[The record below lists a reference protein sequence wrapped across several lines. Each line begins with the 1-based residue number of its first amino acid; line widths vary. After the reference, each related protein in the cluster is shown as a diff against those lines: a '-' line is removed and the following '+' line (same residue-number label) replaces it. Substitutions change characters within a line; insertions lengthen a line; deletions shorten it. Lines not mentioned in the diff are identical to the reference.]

1 VTANLPKTDDRG
13 AWTERVLA
21 TDLAEIRPAE
31 RDVLTRLKELAYD
44 DDHLFA
50 VRLAL
55 EEALV
60 NAMKHGNQSDP
71 NRSVRVR
78 YRISPECVEICVA
91 DEGPGFNPGAVPD
104 PTANE
109 NLDKPCG
116 RGIMLMRC
124 YMDKVEF
131 TPEGNEVLMV
141 KNREP

>member
-1 VTANLPKTDDRG
+1 VTANPPKTDDLG
-13 AWTERVLA
+13 AWTERVLP
-21 TDLAEIRPAE
+21 TSLAEIRGTE
-31 RDVLTRLKELAYD
+31 RDVLMRLRELAYD

-60 NAMKHGNQSDP
+60 NAMRHGNQFDP
-71 NRSVRVR
+71 NRSVRVS
-78 YRISPECVEICVA
+78 YRISPDRVEIRVV
-91 DEGPGFNPGAVPD
+91 DEGHGFDPSQVPD
-104 PTANE
+104 PTADE

-131 TPEGNEVLMV
+131 SPRGNEVFMV
-141 KNREP
+141 KRR

>member
-1 VTANLPKTDDRG
+1 VTSNLPKTDDLG

-21 TDLAEIRPAE
+21 THLTEIRDAE

-50 VRLAL
+50 VRLAF

-60 NAMKHGNQSDP
+60 NAMKHGNQFDP
-71 NRSVRVR
+71 NRSVRVS
-78 YRISPECVEICVA
+78 YRISPQRVEIRVA
-91 DEGPGFNPGAVPD
+91 DEGTGFDPGIVPD
-104 PTANE
+104 PTSDE
-109 NLDKPCG
+109 NLEKPCG

-131 TPEGNEVLMV
+131 SPQGNEVFMV
-141 KNREP
+141 KNRQP